1 MRKFVSIIPALVV
14 LLVTAM
20 LVFMAPALLDRYAI
34 AQQGAR
40 ITLARNVLADDDILR
55 RVDRAIAAIGDAI
68 EPSVVHIETRGEDP
82 IRFSDDEAPSFGS
95 YSSGAGWIFDSS
107 GHLITNAHVVKS
119 AQRVSVEFFNGTV
132 VEGTVI
138 GTDIYTDIAVIEV
151 DPAYTTFPA
160 MRATQ
165 RLPRVG
171 ERVFAFGSPF
181 GFKFSMSEGIVSGL
195 GRQAQ
200 GARLVGGYTNYIQTD
215 AAVNPGNSGGPLVN
229 TDSHVIGMNVAIATA
244 ASTVGSNPED
254 SGGDSAGISFAIP
267 LGTIEP
273 IVSQIIEYGSVS
285 RGYLGITYDS
295 SRAGRVEVS
304 TENGETIFGI
314 RINNVEEE
322 GPSFQAG
329 VLPSDII
336 LSVQGSPVTNAEAL
350 SSLISSQRAGE
361 PISLEVFRDG
371 DFLDLE
377 VTLGKMRPEVLAQR
391 LAQPIQLQLGAVI
404 GRHSE
409 GVQIMQIWRGM
420 PASMA
425 GLEEGDVI
433 RRVEGEAF
441 EGLSQFFVMVADA
454 GLLTG
459 SSVDVTVWREDA
471 GLMDVRLRIR

>member
-1 MRKFVSIIPALVV
+1 MRKFVSIIPAMVV
-14 LLVTAM
+14 LLVTAT
-20 LVFMAPALLDRYAI
+20 LVFLAPSLLDRYAV

-55 RVDRAIAAIGDAI
+55 RIDRAVSAIGDTI
-68 EPSVVHIETRGEDP
+68 EPSVVHIETRAEFNG
-82 IRFSDDEAPSFGS
+82 DEISSYGS
-95 YSSGAGWIFDSS
+95 YSSGAGWIFDSD
-107 GHLITNAHVVKS
+107 GHLVTNAHVVKT
-119 AQRVSVEFFNGTV
+119 AERVSIEFYNGDV
-132 VEGTVI
+132 VEGRVI

-151 DPAYTTFPA
+151 DRSHTTFPA

-229 TDSHVIGMNVAIATA
+229 TDGQVIGMNVAIATA
-244 ASTVGSNPED
+244 ASTVGSNPEE

-273 IVSQIIEYGSVS
+273 IVAQIIEHGSVS
-285 RGYLGITYDS
+285 RGFMGISYDS
-295 SRAGRVEVS
+295 SRSGRVEVVN
-304 TENGETIFGI
+304 EEGESRFGI
-314 RINNVEEE
+314 RITGVETD
-322 GPSFQAG
+322 GPSDRAG
-329 VLPSDII
+329 VLPSDVI

-350 SSLISSQRAGE
+350 SSLISSQRAGK
-361 PISLEVFRDG
+361 PISLEVYRSG
-371 DFLDLE
+371 EFLELS
-377 VTLGKMRPEVLAQR
+377 VTLGQMRPEVLAQR
-391 LAQPIQLQLGAVI
+391 LAQPIQLQLGALFS
-404 GRHSE
+404 GSAE
-409 GVQIMQIWRGM
+409 GVRVNQVWRGM

-425 GLEEGDVI
+425 GLEAGDEI
-433 RRVEGEAF
+433 RRVEGERF
-441 EGLSQFFVMVADA
+441 EDLSQFLVLLADA

-459 SSVDVTVWREDA
+459 NSVDVTVWREGSGTVDI
-471 GLMDVRLRIR
+471 RLSIR